1 MFSKVLVTSAL
12 CAVAFASP
20 FLPYS
25 QQAAERPVEMQVLSD
40 YFSMLGHKV
49 QAGRQ
54 MSEAPVCNLNNAVLP
69 VASPTPLPPVSPGL
83 TLKHVA
89 IGRGVQNYTCSPTN
103 ATAAPVSIGA
113 VATLYNAS
121 CVASTYPD
129 LLTALPNVA
138 LQFNLTSNDQATLA
152 PSYLAISGHHYFANT
167 TTPTFNLNTAAM
179 DLGFAPCSKN
189 NTVAAPA
196 GSPVG
201 QGGQGHGSVAW
212 LKLVT
217 RDGATGNLEE
227 IYRVNTA
234 GGNPPA
240 TCDGMPATFEVEYA
254 SEYWFFEKSS

>member
-25 QQAAERPVEMQVLSD
+25 QQAAQRPAEMQVLSD
-40 YFSMLGHKV
+40 YFSMLGQKV

-54 MSEAPVCNLNNAVLP
+54 MSEAPVCNLDNAVLP
-69 VASPTPLPPVSPGL
+69 VDSAAPLPPVSEGL

-89 IGRGVQNYTCSPTN
+89 IGRGIQNYTCSQTN
-103 ATAAPVSIGA
+103 ATAPPVSIGA

-129 LLTALPNVA
+129 LLTLLPNVA
-138 LQFNLTSNDQATLA
+138 LQFNLTSDDQATLS

-167 TTPTFNLNTAAM
+167 TTPTFNLDTASQ

-189 NTVAAPA
+189 NTSLAPT
-196 GSPVG
+196 GSPAG

-217 RDGATGNLEE
+217 REGATGNLEE
-227 IYRVNTA
+227 VYRVNTA

-240 TCDGMPATFEVEYA
+240 TCAGMPATFEVQYA
-254 SEYWFFEKSS
+254 AEYWFFEKPS